1 MKLNKQQKRRL
12 DRTIIDYAVV
22 GMLLL
27 TLASAGMIGAACTED
42 SSDVRSPDAQIMI
55 FPNLTALGGPFA
67 LNVSDEAHVGYGHE
81 KSIIGIH
88 DCADPTHD
96 FDRMHE
102 RMDLPPDEY
111 QRMHGIAG
119 YMFDMPPNE
128 YRMMHEDSG
137 DYREIEYDKNM
148 DGRTEGSSVISAGDE
163 PVSNAPTS
171 ASTYALTA
179 TEEFSGEVVQLTGT
193 QTADIVWDKNNFG
206 GFCYDI
212 NGSVGTET
220 LTIAA
225 GTLTGPNTDRTI
237 ETGALSYTTSPFWQ
251 EYELHRNLG
260 LTVDGCYY
268 CDGSGYQI
276 EFWMGEMYVAINGK
290 PNKLAKPLV
299 EFNDTDIK
307 TLTTGDPWDLGNG
320 FTLTACQIDLDG
332 DKVWLSLEKNGK
344 ELDSEVINTGGSDL
358 QARVYTYTEDVAGE
372 RDVPIFSCYV
382 SEVFR
387 GTDTNLVQVKYV
399 FLIDNDIHQVTTGE
413 YYGSMQVTS
422 ATAYQ
427 ITLENWKNLYLN
439 QYASTCQIMGDLS
452 FKTVHNTGAI
462 EFYPHLIRNELPVL
476 SGGGD
481 EFGSWSSGG
490 SIWNSTHTP
499 TATEEFSGEVAELTG
514 AQTAEIVWD
523 KDNFGGFCYDIDGNV
538 GTEMLTIAAGTLTG
552 PNTDRTID
560 VGALSYITSPFW
572 QEYELHKNLGLTVE
586 RNSHAND
593 SGYWIEFWRG
603 ERYVAID
610 GKSNK
615 LAKPLI
621 EFNDI
626 DTKTLATGEAWD
638 LGGGLTLTANQ
649 IDLNGKKVWLYLCKN
664 GTGLDSVIIDT
675 GGSDLQD
682 RVYTYTVDV
691 AGEKYVPVFSCYVS
705 GVFRGTDTN
714 LIQVKY
720 VFLIDNVIYEIS
732 TGETY
737 GNMEVVSTTPS
748 QVTFENWKNLYLS
761 QSASTCQ
768 IMRNL
773 SFKTVDNAGA
783 IEFYPNLIRNELP
796 VLSGGGGGSGSGS
809 GYCGCY
815 LWNLSENYT
824 IGWGQVDLNGEK
836 AWIVLCKDG
845 VTVDMRIL
853 TEEFKTQVDSECRY
867 SYARNGTEIV
877 SATLKM
883 VFRGCNVNTIELGEV
898 YQRSEVDGSI
908 LINNE
913 SRLLPSATEP
923 SGISWNLSDG
933 FMLAVPDIGLDGE
946 DVWLQLS
953 KNGVVVKEQILNE
966 DYASAFV
973 YTSDAGSVDCVVESV
988 FRGTLVNVVK
998 LKNVNQYSSTG
1009 AQLMDDESKTY
1020 ATAELLVEGAWEL
1033 FEGYSLAAKDIDMG
1047 GDEVWLSLFKDGVSV
1062 KDAIVDTDDDRWF
1075 EYYNATGALIFRAY
1089 VDCVFRGTDTNI
1101 IQLKYVLQYSE
1112 IDGRVLIMFGEDDK
1126 KTLSASGSI
1135 LHIPVTL
1142 TVDDSGGA
1150 DYTSIQAAID
1160 ASESGDTIMVYNGT
1174 YHENVRVNKQLTL
1187 IGIDMPVVDGE
1198 RGDSTITVTASYC
1211 TIDGFRVVHGS
1222 HYWNDAGIRVSS
1234 YGNTIKNNSIHD
1246 NNVGIYLN
1254 GGGSNT
1260 LTNNT
1265 ISDNSYGIRMYHS
1278 SGSTLR
1284 YNDMS
1289 GNTYNLDVLAWSLD
1303 GYTHDIDTS
1312 NTVNG
1317 KPVYYLVGRSGMV
1330 IDSSSNAGYV
1340 GVVNSSNIAVRDLT
1354 LENNYQGVLFAYT
1367 SGSRIENVDASNNY
1381 YGIYMYQS
1389 SGNTLTDN
1397 RVIDNSYGMDL
1408 QQSSSNV
1415 ISGNNASRNWNGIY
1429 MYSSP
1434 YNSLTNNIADDN
1446 SNYGI
1451 YVYGDEDEHYNNQV
1465 PTSNTVNGKP
1475 VYYYYGLNN
1484 QIIQNLETTHLTVAG
1499 SMNVVIKDNNISGGD
1514 GIHLACSGGSSIQ
1527 DNNIS
1532 DNYCGIQLHSSD
1544 DIITGNTISN
1554 NRYGVLV
1561 SRYSSNQIQGN
1572 VLNSNWYYGIYLSST
1587 SANTVSGNTISNSR
1601 YGGSIGMYHSSDNII
1616 SGNTISDSSYYGG
1629 DGGICVWY
1637 SPNNT
1642 LTGNTITT
1650 QNRGL
1655 WVDGYQDD
1663 HFNNAIDPSNTVNGK
1678 PVYYYYNIHSQ
1689 TIRDL
1694 DASHLTVACSSD
1706 VTITEN
1712 NISGGDGIRLVYTS
1726 DSTVSANTVNS
1737 NVWHG
1742 MYLDNS
1748 YSNEFTDNTIS
1759 NNSAGIYIDQSS
1771 ENEFIDNLV
1780 SSNRGNGVYLSYAER
1795 NELTGNTISNND
1807 DSGVYLSDSES
1818 NVLSDNEFYS
1828 NRYGIQ
1834 LYDSQSNTIRHNN
1847 ILGSGYCGI
1856 CLYDLTSDNR
1866 LYHNNLLYSTY
1877 ANAYDYGSNHW
1888 YNETTG
1894 NYWDDYPGVDD
1905 DDNGIGDA
1913 PYNISG
1919 GSNQDP
1925 YPLIAPYDWEM
1936 PEPKTIYVDDDF
1948 VDDPVNHKWDTIN
1961 EGLADAFYNDTI
1973 IVYNGTYS
1981 EYVRL
1986 NAPTRLIGIGMP
1998 VVNHTYIEIAADGCT
2013 LDGFMVISGEI
2024 RVYSDEN
2031 TILNNTMPD
2040 GYRGIYLSHSS
2051 NNTLK
2056 NNAMVDFEVNGDS
2069 LPDYIHDIDT
2079 SNTVNGKPVY
2089 YLVNAESQVID
2100 STSNAGY
2107 VAVINSS
2114 GITVRDLTMRNS
2126 SQGILFY
2133 CTNNSRI
2140 ENVDVYGSYSECGI
2154 LLGDSHGNYVANN
2167 TMNSTFEVAIYLYS
2181 SSDNI
2186 LMSNTVNQTGG
2197 VAVYLISSGGNT
2209 LENNIMNSDYLGILV
2224 FGDTRE
2230 DYNNSIDTSNTLNEK
2245 PIHYYYDLH
2254 GATIQGLD
2262 TAHLT
2267 VACSDNVTIK
2277 NNNIRDG
2284 DIVFLPFLNDSTI
2297 MDNTVQDNYI
2307 GVYLWMYSRNNT
2319 LHHNNFINNTAG
2331 NAYDEGIYN
2340 QWDSGSAGNYWHD
2353 YTGNDTDHNGIGDDP
2368 YYIQGSAGSVDRY
2381 PLIHS
2386 WGTSQKGDLN
2396 GDGNITPADAAIA
2409 LQLAASGRWNED
2421 ADVSGDDRVTSLD
2434 ALMIL
2439 QAAVE
2444 NAKI

>member
-1 MKLNKQQKRRL
+1 MEPNKQQKKRH

-27 TLASAGMIGAACTED
+27 TLASAGMIGAACAAD
-42 SSDVRSPDAQIMI
+42 GFDVRSPDAQVAVHL
-55 FPNLTALGGPFA
+55 NSTVWGDPFA
-67 LNVSDEAHVGYGHE
+67 LNVSDRVHE
-81 KSIIGIH
+81 EHKRENSLI
-88 DCADPTHD
+88 DVRDDTDPIRD
-96 FDRMHE
+96 FNLMHE
-102 RMDLPPDEY
+102 RADMPHDEY
-111 QRMHGIAG
+111 QRMYDIAESGGAGHLHGI
-119 YMFDMPPNE
+119 PPDE
-128 YRMMHEDSG
+128 YRMMHEDGG
-137 DYREIEYDKNM
+137 DYEGIGHDKNM

-163 PVSNAPTS
+163 PVSNTPAS
-171 ASTYALTA
+171 AS
-179 TEEFSGEVVQLTGT
+179 
-193 QTADIVWDKNNFG
+193 
-206 GFCYDI
+206 
-212 NGSVGTET
+212 
-220 LTIAA
+220 
-225 GTLTGPNTDRTI
+225 
-237 ETGALSYTTSPFWQ
+237 
-251 EYELHRNLG
+251 
-260 LTVDGCYY
+260 
-268 CDGSGYQI
+268 
-276 EFWMGEMYVAINGK
+276 
-290 PNKLAKPLV
+290 
-299 EFNDTDIK
+299 
-307 TLTTGDPWDLGNG
+307 
-320 FTLTACQIDLDG
+320 
-332 DKVWLSLEKNGK
+332 
-344 ELDSEVINTGGSDL
+344 
-358 QARVYTYTEDVAGE
+358 
-372 RDVPIFSCYV
+372 
-382 SEVFR
+382 
-387 GTDTNLVQVKYV
+387 
-399 FLIDNDIHQVTTGE
+399 
-413 YYGSMQVTS
+413 
-422 ATAYQ
+422 AY
-427 ITLENWKNLYLN
+427 
-439 QYASTCQIMGDLS
+439 
-452 FKTVHNTGAI
+452 
-462 EFYPHLIRNELPVL
+462 
-476 SGGGD
+476 
-481 EFGSWSSGG
+481 
-490 SIWNSTHTP
+490 TP

-514 AQTAEIVWD
+514 AQTTDIVWD
-523 KDNFGGFCYDIDGNV
+523 KNNFGGFCYNLDGSV
-538 GTEMLTIAAGTLTG
+538 GTETLMIAAGTLTGPNIDRTIETDALAYSTTPHARAYALVDNNVSTKLGTVSSNPVTQYFIEFWMGEKYVAISKGGSTSPNANKLSRLLVEFESNSEKKTLTTGETWDLGGGFTLTAGQIDLEGNKVWLSLDKNGKNIDDAVIDTGAGGNRIYMYTADIAGVRDVVLFSCYVDTVFRGTDSNLVQVKYVFLIDNEVLQISTGEYYGNMQVTSATPTQVTLGNWKNVYLNQYASTCQIVESLSFKTVNNASAIEFYPHLIRDELPVLPGGDEFGSWDCGGSIWNSTHIPTATEEFSGEVAELTGAQTADIVWDKNNFGGFCYEIDDSIGTETLTIAAGTLTG

-560 VGALSYITSPFW
+560 VGALSYTTSPFW
-572 QEYELHKNLGLTVE
+572 REYELHRNLGLTVGG
-586 RNSHAND
+586 D
-593 SGYWIEFWRG
+593 TGYWIEFWRG
-603 ERYVAID
+603 ERYVAIN
-610 GKSNK
+610 GKPDK
-615 LAKPLI
+615 LAKPVV
-621 EFNDI
+621 EFNSTDI
-626 DTKTLATGEAWD
+626 KTLSTGESWD
-638 LGGGLTLTANQ
+638 LGGRLTLTAMQ
-649 IDLNGKKVWLYLCKN
+649 IDLEGNKVWLCLCKN
-664 GTGLDSVIIDT
+664 GTRLDSAIIDT

-682 RVYTYTVDV
+682 RVYTYTADV
-691 AGEKYVPVFSCYVS
+691 ASENDVPVFSCYIS
-705 GVFRGTDTN
+705 DVFRGTDTN
-714 LIQVKY
+714 IVQVKY
-720 VFLIDNVIYEIS
+720 VFLIDNAVHQIS
-732 TGETY
+732 TGDTY
-737 GNMEVVSTTPS
+737 DNM
-748 QVTFENWKNLYLS
+748 QVTSVTPTQITFGNWKNLYLS
-761 QSASTCQ
+761 QSPSACQ
-768 IMRNL
+768 IMGNL
-773 SFKTVDNAGA
+773 SFKTVNNVGA
-783 IEFYPNLIRNELP
+783 IEFYPHLIRNELP
-796 VLSGGGGGSGSGS
+796 MLSGGGDEFGSGG
-809 GYCGCY
+809 CGWAI
-815 LWNLSENYT
+815 WNLSENYT
-824 IGWGQVDLNGEK
+824 IGLIQVDLKGEK
-836 AWIVLCKDG
+836 AWISICKDG
-845 VTVDMRIL
+845 VGVDTAIL
-853 TEEFKTQVDSECRY
+853 TEEFRTSIGSRCRY
-867 SYARNGTEIV
+867 SYVKDGTEIIN
-877 SATLKM
+877 ATPKM
-883 VFRGCNVNTIELGEV
+883 VFRGCNCNIIELGEV

-908 LINNE
+908 LVNNE

-923 SGISWNLSDG
+923 SGIAWNLSDG
-933 FMLAVPDIGLDGE
+933 YVLTVSDISLDGE
-946 DVWLQLS
+946 EVLLQLS

-973 YTSDAGSVDCVVESV
+973 YTSDAGSVDCVVEAV

-1009 AQLMDDESKTY
+1009 TQLMDDESKTY
-1020 ATAELLVEGAWEL
+1020 TTAELVVGEMWEL
-1033 FEGYSLAAKDIDMG
+1033 FEGYSLAAMDIDME
-1047 GDEVWLSLFKDGVSV
+1047 GDKVWLSLFKDGVSV
-1062 KDAIVDTDDDRWF
+1062 RDAIVDADDDRWF
-1075 EYYNATGALIFRAY
+1075 EYYNTTGALIFRAY
-1089 VDCVFRGTDTNI
+1089 VDAVFRGADTNI
-1101 IQLKYVLQYSE
+1101 VQLKYVSQYSD
-1112 IDGRVLIMFGEDDK
+1112 IDGSVLIMFEETDK
-1126 KTLSASGSI
+1126 KTLSAGGSI
-1135 LHIPVTL
+1135 PHIPQTL
-1142 TVDDSGGA
+1142 TVDTGGGA
-1150 DYTSIQAAID
+1150 DYTSIQDAID
-1160 ASESGDTIMVYNGT
+1160 ASESGDTIIVYNGT

-1187 IGIDMPVVDGE
+1187 IGIGMPLVDGGWNNSAIE
-1198 RGDSTITVTASYC
+1198 VTADHC
-1211 TIDGFRVVHGS
+1211 TIDGFRFIHGS
-1222 HYWNDAGIRVSS
+1222 
-1234 YGNTIKNNSIHD
+1234 
-1246 NNVGIYLN
+1246 
-1254 GGGSNT
+1254 
-1260 LTNNT
+1260 
-1265 ISDNSYGIRMYHS
+1265 SYGIRLCYS
-1278 SGSTLR
+1278 SNSTLR
-1284 YNDMS
+1284 NNEMS
-1289 GNTYNLDVLAWSLD
+1289 DNTYNLDVSGWSLAD
-1303 GYTHDIDTS
+1303 YTHDINTS
-1312 NTVNG
+1312 NTVDG
-1317 KPVYYLVGRSGMV
+1317 KPVYYLVGESGMV
-1330 IDSSSNAGYV
+1330 IDSSSNAGYI
-1340 GVVNSSNIAVRDLT
+1340 GVVNSSNIVVRDLT
-1354 LENNYQGVLFAYT
+1354 MKNNCQGVLFAHT
-1367 SGSRIENVDASNNY
+1367 SSSRIENVNVSDNY

-1389 SGNTLTDN
+1389 SSNTLTNNHMIDN
-1397 RVIDNSYGMDL
+1397 RYGVYL
-1408 QQSSSNV
+1408 SESSSNV
-1415 ISGNNASRNWNGIY
+1415 ISDNNASCNWWYGIY

-1434 YNSLTNNIADDN
+1434 YNSLTNNVADDN
-1446 SNYGI
+1446 SNRGI
-1451 YVYGDEDEHYNNQV
+1451 YVYGNEDEHYNNQI

-1475 VYYYYGLNN
+1475 VYYYYGLSN
-1484 QIIQNLETTHLTVAG
+1484 QVIRNLETTHLTVAG
-1499 SMNVVIKDNNISGGD
+1499 STNVVIMDNNISGGD
-1514 GIHLACSGGSSIQ
+1514 GIHLARSGGSSIR

-1544 DIITGNTISN
+1544 DTITGNTIFN
-1554 NRYGVLV
+1554 NRYGVWV
-1561 SRYSSNQIQGN
+1561 SGYSSNQIQNN
-1572 VLNSNWYYGIYLSST
+1572 VLNSNGYYGIYLSST
-1587 SANTVSGNTISNSR
+1587 SGNTVSGNSISNSGVSMR
-1601 YGGSIGMYHSSDNII
+1601 YSSNNTI
-1616 SGNTISDSSYYGG
+1616 SGNIVSNN
-1629 DGGICVWY
+1629 GIYVWY
-1637 SPNNT
+1637 SLNNT

-1650 QNRGL
+1650 KNRGL

-1663 HFNNAIDPSNTVNGK
+1663 HFNNAIDASNTVNGK
-1678 PVYYYYNIHSQ
+1678 PVYYYYDIHSQ

-1694 DASHLTVACSSD
+1694 DTSHLTVACSSD

-1712 NISGGDGIRLVYTS
+1712 SISGGDGIRLAYTS
-1726 DSTVSANTVNS
+1726 DSTISANTVNS

-2230 DYNNSIDTSNTLNEK
+2230 DYNNSIDTSNTPNEK

-2254 GATIQGLD
+2254 SVTIQGLD

-2277 NNNIRDG
+2277 NNNIMDG

-2297 MDNTVQDNYI
+2297 TGNTVQDNYLGI
-2307 GVYLWMYSRNNT
+2307 YLWAFSSNNT
-2319 LHHNNFINNTAG
+2319 LYHNNFINNTEG

-2340 QWDSGSAGNYWHD
+2340 QWDSGSAGNYWSD
-2353 YTGNDTDHNGIGDDP
+2353 YAGNDTDHDGIGDDL
-2368 YYIQGSAGSVDRY
+2368 YYIRGSADSVDRY
-2381 PLIHS
+2381 PLMHP
-2386 WGTSQKGDLN
+2386 WGTSQKGDL
-2396 GDGNITPADAAIA
+2396 TPADATIA
-2409 LQLAASGRWNED
+2409 LQIAASGGWGAN
-2421 ADVSGDDRVTSLD
+2421 ADVSGDGHVTSLD

-2439 QAAVE
+2439 QAAAGGVTL
-2444 NAKI
+2444 